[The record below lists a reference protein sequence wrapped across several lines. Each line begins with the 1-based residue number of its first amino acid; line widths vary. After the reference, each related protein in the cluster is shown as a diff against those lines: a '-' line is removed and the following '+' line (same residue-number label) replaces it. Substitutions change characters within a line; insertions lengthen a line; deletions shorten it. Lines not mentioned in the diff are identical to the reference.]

1 MLARV
6 SPIYNACKPANGI
19 NFFNVFLKRT
29 AITKLKRREVANKT
43 KKVAVGKLT
52 AITIKNKASPN
63 PNTLDRE
70 VFNLK
75 LAYT

>member
-1 MLARV
+1 M
-6 SPIYNACKPANGI
+6 
-19 NFFNVFLKRT
+19 
-29 AITKLKRREVANKT
+29 TKLKRREVANKT

-52 AITIKNKASPN
+52 AITIKKKASPK

-75 LAYT
+75 LAYA